1 MVSVGRLYGGGR
13 RRRRRRRGVVTLI
26 PSWQLVRL
34 APVQP
39 MKLPTRR
46 KEEIVRAYVLA
57 TRGHLPTGSLEQLLA
72 DMRELM
78 GDLTESE
85 VRCSLAWALRRSRR
99 QGALLERK
107 LLGSADRSGL
117 GWYGLD
123 DDAVEFAC

>member
-1 MVSVGRLYGGGR
+1 VSVGRLFGGR
-13 RRRRRRRGVVTLI
+13 RVRRRRRRGVVTLI

-57 TRGHLPTGSLEQLLA
+57 TGGRLPTDLEQLLA
-72 DMRELM
+72 GMRKLVGELSE
-78 GDLTESE
+78 GE
-85 VRCSLAWALRRSRR
+85 VRAALAWSLQQSRR

-107 LLGSADRSGL
+107 LRAGDFGRITR
-117 GWYGLD
+117 
-123 DDAVEFAC
+123 ETP